1 MPVYTV
7 DASVRLYGIEVEA
20 ASEDDAEEIVRD
32 ALYDW
37 MDDTYVP
44 LDPRESSARVDAIMG
59 DDEGSYSA
67 KPSRDSKGRF
77 VSGRGKAP
85 ASRSGKGRAPAKA
98 CKGKGVRR

>member
-7 DASVRLYGIEVEA
+7 DASVRLSGIQVEA
-20 ASEDDAEEIVRD
+20 ASEDDAEEVVRD

-59 DDEGSYSA
+59 DDDGSYSA

-77 VSGRGKAP
+77 VSDREKAP
-85 ASRSGKGRAPAKA
+85 ASRSGKGRALAKA